1 VRVQGHA
8 APVGST
14 RMGGI
19 RFILGI
25 HAHQPVGNLPEV
37 FAEAYR
43 RSYVP
48 FFEVLSEFPQFPFA
62 LHYSGV
68 LLDWLEATHP
78 EFLDRLAGFVAGG
91 QVELLGGAY
100 YEPILTAIPDAD
112 KVGQIRRMTSYLTSR
127 FGVRPRGMWLAERV
141 WEPHL
146 AKPIAEAG
154 VEYVILDDNQFRA
167 AGLSDAALTGY
178 FLTEEQG
185 ASLALFPISQRL
197 RYLIPFREPAETV
210 AYLRDR
216 AALAP
221 GGVAVMAD
229 DAEKFG
235 GWPGTHDWVYQR
247 GWLRRFLTALQEN
260 SDWLDIGTFSQALA
274 GPPRGRIYLPTTSYT
289 EMTEW
294 ALPSDAGIR
303 FEEAQARV
311 NGLPFAEDL
320 RPFLRGGFW
329 RNFLTKYPEANTL
342 HKKMLRASQRVHAL
356 PKGTRRRAAA
366 LQALWQG
373 QCNDAYWHGV
383 FGGLYLPHLRHAV
396 FHHLIRAEQAAEGA
410 GRGGA
415 AVRMEA
421 LDSDADGFT
430 EVLASTPHL
439 ALVVEPARGGG
450 VVELDARAKAFNLGN
465 TFTRRPEAYH
475 RKLAASVRR
484 QGEAAATIHEE
495 RGAKEEGLADLLRYD
510 AYRRGSF
517 LDHWLS
523 PTATIADFSR
533 EGVDAGLAL
542 APYEWRVLREGRTP
556 VLHLEGRMEQA
567 GGCLRVHKRFQLAP
581 DAPRLTVEYR
591 LATDGVVAPARFGVE
606 LNLAFYMGPPPD
618 RVVEINGEGA
628 ADPSLFAVAETPGV
642 GEVRIVDAWLG
653 LAARLTL
660 DPPGRLWRCPVQ
672 TISQSEAGYERVA
685 QQVALL
691 PHWPLD
697 GAEGVRDLRLTLSI
711 ESWEAAGG

>member
-1 VRVQGHA
+1 
-8 APVGST
+8 
-14 RMGGI
+14 MGRI

-25 HAHQPVGNLPEV
+25 HAHQPVGNFPEV
-37 FAEAYR
+37 FAAAYR

-48 FFEVLSEFPQFPFA
+48 FLDVLSEFPHIPFA

-68 LLDWLEATHP
+68 LFDWLEATHP
-78 EFLDRLAGFVAGG
+78 EFLDRLAGFVARG
-91 QVELLGGAY
+91 QAELLTGAY
-100 YEPILTAIPDAD
+100 YEPILAAVPDAD
-112 KVGQIRRMTSYLTSR
+112 KVGQIQRMTSYLTFR
-127 FGVRPRGMWLAERV
+127 FGVRPRGLWLAERV

-154 VEYVILDDNQFRA
+154 AEYVILDDNHFKA

-185 ASLALFPISQRL
+185 VPLALFPISQRL

-210 AYLRDR
+210 AYLRER

-221 GGVAVMAD
+221 GGIAVMAD

-247 GWLRRFLTALQEN
+247 GWLKRFLEALQEN
-260 SDWLDIGTFSQALA
+260 ADWLDLGSFSGALA
-274 GPPRGRIYLPTTSYT
+274 DPPRGRIYLPTTSYT

-294 ALPSDAGIR
+294 ALPADAGIS
-303 FEEAQARV
+303 FEEARARV
-311 NGLPFAEDL
+311 DSLPYADEL

-329 RNFLTKYPEANTL
+329 RNFLAKYPEANTL
-342 HKKMLRASQRVHAL
+342 HKKMLRVSRKVHAL
-356 PKGTRRRAAA
+356 PKRTRRRAAA

-396 FHHLIRAEQAAEGA
+396 FHHLIRAEQALEETT
-410 GRGGA
+410 RGTG
-415 AVRMEA
+415 AVRIET
-421 LDSDADGFT
+421 LDWDADGCA
-430 EVLASTPHL
+430 EVLLANPHL

-450 VVELDARAKAFNLGN
+450 VVELDARVKAFNLGN

-475 RKLAASVRR
+475 RKLATSAQR
-484 QGEAAATIHEE
+484 QGEGAATIHEE
-495 RGAKEEGLADLLRYD
+495 RGAKEEGLADLLHYD

-517 LDHWLS
+517 LDHWVSLA
-523 PTATIADFSR
+523 ATVRDFAR
-533 EGVDAGLAL
+533 QGLGAGLAL
-542 APYEWRVLREGRTP
+542 LAYDSRISREGRSS
-556 VLHLEGRMEQA
+556 VLDLSARSEQA
-567 GGCLRVHKRFQLAP
+567 GTSLRVHKRFRLAP
-581 DAPRLTVEYR
+581 DAPRLTVQYR
-591 LATDGVVAPARFGVE
+591 LEPDGIAPRARFGVE
-606 LNLAFYMGPPPD
+606 MNLAFYMGLPPD
-618 RVVEINGEGA
+618 RVVEINGQPA
-628 ADPSLFAVAETPGV
+628 ADPSFFAVAETPGV
-642 GEVRIVDAWLG
+642 REVRIVDAWLG

-660 DPPGRLWRCPVQ
+660 DPPGTLWRCPVQ

-685 QQVALL
+685 QQVSLL
-691 PHWPLD
+691 PHWPLG
-697 GAEGVRDLRLTLSI
+697 GAEGVGGFTLILSI

>member
-1 VRVQGHA
+1 
-8 APVGST
+8 
-14 RMGGI
+14 MGRI

-48 FFEVLSEFPQFPFA
+48 FLDVLSEFPRIPFA

-68 LLDWLEATHP
+68 LFDWLEASHP
-78 EFLDRLAGFVAGG
+78 EFLDRLAAFVARG
-91 QVELLGGAY
+91 QVELLTGGY
-100 YEPILTAIPDAD
+100 YEPILAAVPDAD
-112 KVGQIRRMTSYLTSR
+112 KIGQIRRMTAYLDAR

-154 VEYVILDDNQFRA
+154 VRFVILDDNHFKA
-167 AGLSDAALTGY
+167 AGLPDGALTGY

-185 ASLALFPISQRL
+185 VSLALFPISQRL
-197 RYLIPFREPAETV
+197 RYLIPFREPHETV
-210 AYLRDR
+210 GYLRQR
-216 AALAP
+216 ADLAP
-221 GGVAVMAD
+221 GGIAVMAD

-235 GWPGTHDWVYQR
+235 GWPGTHDWVYRR
-247 GWLRRFLTALQEN
+247 GWLKRFLQALLEQG
-260 SDWLDIGTFSQALA
+260 DWLEFATFGQALA
-274 GPPRGRIYLPTTSYT
+274 DPPRGRIYLPTTSYT

-294 ALPSDAGIR
+294 ALPWEAAAS
-303 FEEAQARV
+303 FEEARARAD
-311 NGLPFAEDL
+311 GLPFAEEL

-342 HKKMLRASQRVHAL
+342 HKKMLRVSQRVHAL
-356 PKGTRRRAAA
+356 PKRSRRGAAA
-366 LQALWQG
+366 LQALWRG

-396 FHHLIRAEQAAEGA
+396 FHHLIRAEQVLEETPRA
-410 GRGGA
+410 RGS
-415 AVRMEA
+415 VRIEKR
-421 LDSDADGFT
+421 DFDADGQA
-430 EVLASTPHL
+430 EVLLCSPHL

-475 RKLAASVRR
+475 RKLQTSVRR
-484 QGEAAATIHEE
+484 HDHGAATIHEE
-495 RGAKEEGLADLLRYD
+495 RGAKEEGLADLLHYD
-510 AYRRGSF
+510 GYRRGSF

-523 PTATIADFSR
+523 PTATVQDFSR
-533 EGVDAGLAL
+533 QGLPAALAL
-542 APYEWRVLREGRTP
+542 SAYESRIHREGRTP
-556 VLHLEGRMEQA
+556 VLELEGRLEQA
-567 GGCLRVHKRFQLAP
+567 GGRLYVRKWFRLAP
-581 DAPRLTVEYR
+581 DAPRLAVSYR
-591 LATDGVVAPARFGVE
+591 LRSEGMAAPARFGAE

-618 RVVEINGEGA
+618 RFVEINGRA
-628 ADPSLFAVAETPGV
+628 AEEPSFFAVAETTGV
-642 GEVRIVDAWLG
+642 EEVRIVDAWLG
-653 LAARLTL
+653 LAARLRL
-660 DPPGRLWRCPVQ
+660 DPPGTLWRCPLQ

-685 QQVALL
+685 QQVSLL
-691 PHWPLD
+691 PHWPWGGD
-697 GAEGVRDLRLTLSI
+697 GGLRTVTVTLTI